1 MKKFLKEIIAL
12 GWAIIGGLFVIIT
25 LSGDV
30 KRTAILLT
38 VLGVAIQ
45 LSGLLIPEDKEE
57 EEK

>member
-1 MKKFLKEIIAL
+1 MKKFLREFVAL

-30 KRTAILLT
+30 KKTAILLT
-38 VLGVAIQ
+38 ALGVAIQ

-57 EEK
+57 E

>member
-1 MKKFLKEIIAL
+1 MKKLLQELVAL

-38 VLGVAIQ
+38 FLGVVIQ
-45 LSGLLIPEDKEE
+45 LSGLLIPKDKEE
-57 EEK
+57 EEE